1 MKNRINALIFF
12 IILMLFNLPVHAGGY
27 ENISLVKIV
36 LQLIFYII
44 IFLLVVFFSL
54 YGTKLVAKN
63 FKGITASKYMS
74 LLDIMNIP
82 GGGKIVITKIN
93 KKVYIL
99 FTTNNSSN
107 VIDIIDEDDFCLE
120 SKSFDNYLSKYV
132 NKNNINDKIGEKF
145 ISFFNKSKDKE
156 ERNDEEKY

>member
-1 MKNRINALIFF
+1 MKNKINALIFF
-12 IILMLFNLPVHAGGY
+12 IILIIFNLPVYAGGY
-27 ENISLVKIV
+27 ENISLVKII

-44 IFLLVVFFSL
+44 IFALVVFLSL

-63 FKGITASKYMS
+63 FKGITASKYIG
-74 LLDIMNIP
+74 LLDLMNIP

-107 VIDIIDEDDFCLE
+107 IIDILDEDDFYLE
-120 SKSFDNYLSKYV
+120 NESFDNYLSKYL
-132 NKNNINDKIGEKF
+132 NKNNINDKIGKKF
-145 ISFFNKSKDKE
+145 VSFFNKSKDKE
-156 ERNDEEKY
+156 ERNDEEEY